1 MWTRKPGRE
10 ARRGNRVYSVGPGVC
25 RWTKGVETEAVARIL
40 FPDAV
45 AKTVLTRL
53 DADQEADL

>member
-1 MWTRKPGRE
+1 MQ
-10 ARRGNRVYSVGPGVC
+10 VD
-25 RWTKGVETEAVARIL
+25 KGVETEAVARIL

-45 AKTVLTRL
+45 AKTVFTGL